1 MTVLES
7 FGHSCFR
14 ITAANGYQ
22 VVFDPYE
29 TGSVPG
35 VDLPADLTADAVYC
49 SHGHA
54 DHNAAHLVHLRQDGP
69 DNPFVMTEVTVPHD
83 DAGGAKRGMN
93 VIRKL
98 QAEDFTVIHYGDI
111 GRDLTPEETEI
122 LKGADLILIPVGGY
136 FTIDAAQAD
145 RIIRDT
151 APKTAVLMHYRSAL
165 GGYDVIA
172 HIDDVRMIIPAKHCP
187 DWTMTVEDHPGIW
200 TMEPYRG

>member
-1 MTVLES
+1 MTVLEY

-35 VDLPADLTADAVYC
+35 VDLPADLCADAVYC

-54 DHNAAHLVHLRQDGP
+54 DHNAAHLVKLRQDGP
-69 DNPFVMTEVTVPHD
+69 VNPFVMTEITVPHD
-83 DAGGAKRGMN
+83 DAGGTKRGMN
-93 VIRKL
+93 VIRRL
-98 QAEDFTVIHYGDI
+98 QADDFSVIHYGDI
-111 GRDLTPEETEI
+111 GRPLTDEETAA

-136 FTIDAAQAD
+136 FTIDAVQAEK
-145 RIIRDT
+145 IIRDT
-151 APKTAVLMHYRSAL
+151 APKTAVLMHFRSAA

-172 HIDDVRMIIPAKHCP
+172 HIDDVRKIIPAEHCP
-187 DWTMTVEDHPGIW
+187 DCKLTVEDHPSIW